1 MRFGTM
7 FSDVSLALF
16 KKPVTRM
23 YPYQKSETPPRLRG
37 QVLWE
42 KSSCTGCGLCVK
54 DCPSNALELF
64 IIDRKNK
71 QFVMRYHADR
81 CTFCAQCVESCRSK
95 SIHLSQDNWEL
106 AALTTAPFDVFY
118 GEDSDV
124 ELIMAT
130 KVAGDAEQT
139 KEI

>member
-23 YPYQKSETPPRLRG
+23 YPYQKTATPTRLRG
-37 QVLWE
+37 HVVWN
-42 KSSCTGCGLCVK
+42 KDSCTGCGLCVK
-54 DCPSNALELF
+54 DCPSAALELF
-64 IIDRKNK
+64 IVDRKAK

-81 CTFCAQCVESCRSK
+81 CTFCAQCVESCRSS
-95 SIHLSQDNWEL
+95 SIHLSEDIWEL

-124 ELIMAT
+124 KFIMAT
-130 KVAGDAEQT
+130 QAAGDAGQA
-139 KEI
+139 KQS